1 MNEDD
6 LGIGELCDFS
16 FLTKIAYVN
25 YKLAPAESIF
35 KKYRAT
41 SWPVRA
47 QVGPLEPQVGPL
59 EPQVGLLQPRVG
71 PLESRF
77 SLL

>member
-6 LGIGELCDFS
+6 LEIGELCDFFS

-47 QVGPLEPQVGPL
+47 KVGP
-59 EPQVGLLQPRVG
+59 
-71 PLESRF
+71 
-77 SLL
+77 